1 MTPAR
6 WLILLG
12 CIVLFC
18 GGLMHLIG
26 YHLLVPTIAKAG
38 VDASVLGALKAV
50 WLAFSVQFLV
60 LSPAIAWISRRP
72 GTRSLLLYLTLIPV
86 IDAILMYH
94 FVGPFIG
101 AHIVAVGSV
110 LLVAGGWLLPR
121 GAASGSY

>member
-18 GGLMHLIG
+18 GAVMHLVG
-26 YHLLVPTIAKAG
+26 YHFLMPVIANAG
-38 VDASVLGALKAV
+38 LDGRVLGAIKSV
-50 WLAFSVQFLV
+50 WLAFSIQFLV
-60 LSPAIAWISRRP
+60 LSPAMVWISRRP
-72 GTRSLLLYLTLIPV
+72 GARSLLFYVALIPM

-101 AHIVAVGSV
+101 AHVIVGGT
-110 LLVAGGWLLPR
+110 LLLLAGVWLLPR
-121 GAASGSY
+121 GHTPAQ